1 MMKNINHGSPKKP
14 ERMRNLIPLLCGALM
29 AGLLIATAWNYGPFG
44 DEFYYIECGK
54 HMAFGY
60 VDHPP
65 LVAIVAFVVRSLF
78 GESYI
83 WLRIVTA
90 LTAGL
95 SVLLAVQIAKKLGGG
110 QFARVMTALAMLAA
124 PGFWAMFSFYSMN
137 ALDIIII
144 EVALLLLIEIMQ
156 GGPPWLWFV
165 FGIAAGVGLQNKMT
179 MLVFGFA
186 LFVGLMATRRRAMLK
201 TKWPYIG
208 AVSAGVLFLPYVIWQ
223 VAHGWPTLD
232 FIRITQEYS
241 IYPLS
246 IVGFLWQIILTLN
259 PLTTPLWIG
268 GLLFFLFGKKKEYRI
283 FGILATVFLLVYAMQ
298 RSKVYYVYPIIP
310 LLFASGSIVLERL
323 CNKIKKVWLPWTFA
337 AILGISGI
345 VLLPFGL
352 PVLPIEYFIPYSN
365 TIGFTKHIKVQR
377 DDRVD
382 LPIHFALRF
391 GWREMVEN
399 VTRAYGT
406 LSPEE
411 KRGCVIITNNY
422 SKAGAVNYYRG
433 DYGLPQAVSG
443 HNNHRYWVPDSH
455 DLKAAVVIGIEKDFL
470 DTYFNDV
477 ELFMVHNHPFAATW
491 EVNQEIFVCRDPAV
505 TWDEV
510 RPRLRWY

>member
-1 MMKNINHGSPKKP
+1 MNRTLFS
-14 ERMRNLIPLLCGALM
+14 LTPLFLAVVM
-29 AGLLIATAWNYGPFG
+29 AGLLFATAWNYGPFG

-65 LVAIVAFVVRSLF
+65 FVAIVAFFARSLF

-95 SVLLAVQIAKKLGGG
+95 SVLLASQIAKKLGGG
-110 QFARVMTALAMLAA
+110 QFARVMTCLAMLAA

-144 EVALLLLIEIMQ
+144 EVALLVLIEIMQ
-156 GGPPWLWFV
+156 GGPPGLWLV
-165 FGIAAGVGLQNKMT
+165 FGVVAGLGLQNKMT
-179 MLVFGFA
+179 MLVFVFV
-186 LFVGLMATRRRAMLK
+186 LFVGLMATRHRSMLQ
-201 TKWPYIG
+201 TKWPYVSG
-208 AVSAGVLFLPYVIWQ
+208 AIAGVLFLPHVIWQ
-223 VAHGWPTLD
+223 IVHGWPTLE

-246 IVGFLWQIILTLN
+246 IAGFLWQIILTLN

-268 GLLFFLFGKKKEYRI
+268 GLLFFLFGMNGKKYRV
-283 FGILATVFLLVYAMQ
+283 FGMLALMFLLVYSVQ

-310 LLFASGSIVLERL
+310 LLFAGGAIAMERFFK
-323 CNKIKKVWLPWTFA
+323 KIRWIWLRVGTVAFTA
-337 AILGISGI
+337 LAGII
-345 VLLPFGL
+345 LLPFGL
-352 PVLPIEYFIPYSN
+352 PVLPMEYFIPYSN
-365 TIGFTKHIKVQR
+365 TIGLTRHLKVQR
-377 DDRVD
+377 GDRVD

-399 VTRAYGT
+399 VARAYGI
-406 LSPEE
+406 LDPGE
-411 KRGCVIITNNY
+411 KRGCVLITNNY
-422 SKAGAVNYYRG
+422 SKAGAINYYRR
-433 DYGLPQAVSG
+433 DYGLPEAVSG
-443 HNNHRYWVPDSH
+443 HNNHRFWVPDSH

-477 ELFMVHNHPFAATW
+477 ELFMVHDHPYAATW
-491 EVNQEIFVCRDPAV
+491 EVNQEIFVCRDPIV
-505 TWDEV
+505 SWQEV
-510 RPRLRWY
+510 KPRLRWY